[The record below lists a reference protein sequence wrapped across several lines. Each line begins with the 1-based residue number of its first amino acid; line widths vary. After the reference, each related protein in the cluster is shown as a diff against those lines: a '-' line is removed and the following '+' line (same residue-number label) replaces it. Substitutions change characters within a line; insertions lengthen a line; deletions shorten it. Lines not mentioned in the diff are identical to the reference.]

1 MIKLLRK
8 FNIKIAIFCCIITI
22 FVLNIKKAMDIHE
35 SIKKIIGVEME
46 NFNKALYETLST
58 DNVLLK
64 SVVDYYLQTKG
75 KQIRPML
82 VILSSRLFGEVN
94 EATMSAAIAVELLH
108 NASLIHDD
116 VVDSS
121 PLRRG
126 RRTVNN
132 IWDNRV
138 AVLVGDY
145 FVSTALQSAIKSN
158 NLNTVSLIAALGKE
172 LATGEIDQIETA
184 DSHVLDE
191 DRYFNVIKQKT
202 ASLFSSCMLM
212 GGYSS
217 GAEEKQLCAIET
229 FGQKLGLCFQIKD
242 DIFDYFSDDVVGK
255 PTGSDLKEGKVS
267 LPLLYAIQSN
277 NDERNA
283 EMRELLM
290 KQSLSDAE
298 IAILV
303 DYAKEMGGIEYA
315 EQTMQRLKQEAADAL
330 ALFPDSDI
338 KDLLMQILDYI
349 IERNY

>member
-1 MIKLLRK
+1 M
-8 FNIKIAIFCCIITI
+8 N
-22 FVLNIKKAMDIHE
+22 IHE

-46 NFNKALYETLST
+46 NFNKALYDTLST

-82 VILSSRLFGEVN
+82 VILSSGLFGEVN
-94 EATMSAAIAVELLH
+94 EAAMSAAIAVELLH

-158 NLNTVSLIAALGKE
+158 NLKTVTLIAELGKE

-184 DSHVLDE
+184 DSHILDE
-191 DRYFNVIKQKT
+191 KRYFNVIKQKT

-212 GGYSS
+212 GGYSN
-217 GAEEKQLCAIET
+217 GANDEQLDAVET

-267 LPLLYAIQSN
+267 LPLLYAIESN
-277 NDERNA
+277 NDERND
-283 EMRELLM
+283 EMRALLM
-290 KQSLSDAE
+290 KQSLTDDE
-298 IAILV
+298 ISVLV
-303 DYAKEMGGIEYA
+303 EYAKEKGGIEYA
-315 EQTMQRLKQEAADAL
+315 EATMQRLKQEAAEAL
-330 ALFPDSDI
+330 SVFVDSDI
-338 KDLLMQILDYI
+338 KDTLMKILDYI
-349 IERNY
+349 IARNY

>member
-22 FVLNIKKAMDIHE
+22 FVLNIKNAMDIHE

-46 NFNKALYETLST
+46 NFNKALYNTLST

-277 NDERNA
+277 SDERNA
-283 EMRELLM
+283 VMRELLM
-290 KQSLSDAE
+290 KQTLSDAE
-298 IAILV
+298 IRSEERRV
-303 DYAKEMGGIEYA
+303 GKEC
-315 EQTMQRLKQEAADAL
+315 
-330 ALFPDSDI
+330 
-338 KDLLMQILDYI
+338 
-349 IERNY
+349 

>member
-1 MIKLLRK
+1 MRK
-8 FNIKIAIFCCIITI
+8 FNIKIAIFCSIITI
-22 FVLNIKKAMDIHE
+22 FVLNIIKAMDIRE

-46 NFNKALYETLST
+46 NFNKALYDTLSS
-58 DNVLLK
+58 DNALLK
-64 SVVDYYLQTKG
+64 SVVDYYLQAKG

-94 EATMSAAIAVELLH
+94 DATMSAAVAVELLH

-138 AVLVGDY
+138 AVLVGDF

-184 DSHVLDE
+184 DSHILDE
-191 DRYFNVIKQKT
+191 NRYFSVIKQKT

-212 GGYSS
+212 GGYSN
-217 GAEEKQLCAIET
+217 GADEQQLNAVEL

-242 DIFDYFSDDVVGK
+242 DIFDYFTDDVVGK

-267 LPLLYAIQSN
+267 LPLLYAIESN
-277 NDERNA
+277 NDERND
-283 EMRELLM
+283 EMRALLM
-290 KQSLSDAE
+290 KQSLTDAE
-298 IAILV
+298 IALLV

-315 EQTMQRLKQEAADAL
+315 EKTMQRLKTEAAEAL
-330 ALFPDSDI
+330 EIFPDSDI
-338 KDLLMQILDYI
+338 KEMLMKILDYI
-349 IERNY
+349 IARNY

>member
-1 MIKLLRK
+1 
-8 FNIKIAIFCCIITI
+8 
-22 FVLNIKKAMDIHE
+22 MDIKE
-35 SIKKIIGVEME
+35 SIKNIIGVEME
-46 NFNKALYETLST
+46 SFNKALYSALST
-58 DNVLLK
+58 DNVLLQ
-64 SVVDYYLQTKG
+64 SVIDYYLQTKG

-94 EATMSAAIAVELLH
+94 DTTMNAAVAVELLH

-126 RRTVNN
+126 RKTVNN

-138 AVLVGDY
+138 AVLVGDF
-145 FVSTALQSAIKSN
+145 FVSTALQTAIKSN

-184 DSHVLDE
+184 DEHIIDE
-191 DRYFNVIKQKT
+191 KRYFNVIKQKT

-212 GGYSS
+212 GGYSN
-217 GAEEKQLCAIET
+217 GATKEQLEAIEI

-242 DIFDYFSDDVVGK
+242 DIFDYFSDDIVGK

-277 NDERNA
+277 NDERNSK
-283 EMRELLM
+283 MRELLM
-290 KQSLSDAE
+290 SQSLTGDE
-298 IAILV
+298 IATLV
-303 DYAKEMGGIEYA
+303 EYAKEMKGIEYA
-315 EQTMQRLKQEAADAL
+315 ESVMQKLRDEAMQSL
-330 ALFPDSDI
+330 SIFPKSEI
-338 KDLLMQILDYI
+338 KDTLIQILDYI
-349 IERNY
+349 ISRNY

>member
-1 MIKLLRK
+1 
-8 FNIKIAIFCCIITI
+8 
-22 FVLNIKKAMDIHE
+22 MDIRE

-46 NFNKALYETLST
+46 NFNKALYDTLSS
-58 DNVLLK
+58 DNALLK
-64 SVVDYYLQTKG
+64 SVVDYYLQAKG

-94 EATMSAAIAVELLH
+94 DATMSAAVAVELLH

-138 AVLVGDY
+138 AVLVGDF

-184 DSHVLDE
+184 DSHILDE
-191 DRYFNVIKQKT
+191 NRYFSVIKQKT

-212 GGYSS
+212 GGYSN
-217 GAEEKQLCAIET
+217 GADEQQLNAVEL

-242 DIFDYFSDDVVGK
+242 DIFDYFTDDVVGK

-267 LPLLYAIQSN
+267 LPLLYAIESN
-277 NDERNA
+277 NDERND
-283 EMRELLM
+283 EMRALLM
-290 KQSLSDAE
+290 KQSLTDAE
-298 IAILV
+298 IALLV
-303 DYAKEMGGIEYA
+303 DYAKEKGGIEYA
-315 EQTMQRLKQEAADAL
+315 EKTMQRLKTEAAGAL
-330 ALFPDSDI
+330 EIFPDSDI
-338 KDLLMQILDYI
+338 KEMLMKILDYI
-349 IERNY
+349 IARNY

>member
-1 MIKLLRK
+1 
-8 FNIKIAIFCCIITI
+8 
-22 FVLNIKKAMDIHE
+22 MDIKE
-35 SIKKIIGVEME
+35 SIKNIIGVEME
-46 NFNKALYETLST
+46 SFNKALYSALST
-58 DNVLLK
+58 DNVLLQ
-64 SVVDYYLQTKG
+64 SVIDYYLQTKG

-94 EATMSAAIAVELLH
+94 DTTMNAAVAVELLH

-126 RRTVNN
+126 RKTVNN

-138 AVLVGDY
+138 AVLVGDF
-145 FVSTALQSAIKSN
+145 FVSTSLQTAIKSN

-184 DSHVLDE
+184 DEHIIDE
-191 DRYFNVIKQKT
+191 KRYFNVIKQKT

-212 GGYSS
+212 GGYSN
-217 GAEEKQLCAIET
+217 GATKEQLEAIEI

-242 DIFDYFSDDVVGK
+242 DIFDYFSDDIVGK

-277 NDERNA
+277 NDERNSK
-283 EMRELLM
+283 MRELLM
-290 KQSLSDAE
+290 SQSLTGDE
-298 IAILV
+298 IATLV
-303 DYAKEMGGIEYA
+303 EYAKEMKGIEYA
-315 EQTMQRLKQEAADAL
+315 ESVMQKLRDEAMQSL
-330 ALFPDSDI
+330 SIFPKSEI
-338 KDLLMQILDYI
+338 KDTLIQILDYI
-349 IERNY
+349 ISRNY

>member
-1 MIKLLRK
+1 M
-8 FNIKIAIFCCIITI
+8 N
-22 FVLNIKKAMDIHE
+22 IHE

-46 NFNKALYETLST
+46 NFNKALYDTLST

-64 SVVDYYLQTKG
+64 SVIDYYLQTKG

-94 EATMSAAIAVELLH
+94 DSAMSAAIAVELLH

-121 PLRRG
+121 PLRRS

-158 NLNTVSLIAALGKE
+158 NLKTVTLIAELGKE

-184 DSHVLDE
+184 DGHILDE
-191 DRYFNVIKQKT
+191 KRYFNVIKQKT

-212 GGYSS
+212 GGYSN
-217 GAEEKQLCAIET
+217 GATEGQLSAVEA

-267 LPLLYAIQSN
+267 LPLLYAIDSN
-277 NDERNA
+277 NDERND
-283 EMRELLM
+283 EMRALLM
-290 KQSLSDAE
+290 KQSLTDEE
-298 IAILV
+298 ISVLV
-303 DYAKEMGGIEYA
+303 EYAKEKGGIEYA
-315 EQTMQRLKQEAADAL
+315 EATMQRLKQEAAEAL
-330 ALFPDSDI
+330 SVFEDSDI
-338 KDLLMQILDYI
+338 KDTLMQILDYI
-349 IERNY
+349 IARDY

>member
-1 MIKLLRK
+1 
-8 FNIKIAIFCCIITI
+8 
-22 FVLNIKKAMDIHE
+22 MDIHE

-46 NFNKALYETLST
+46 NFNKALYDTLST

-94 EATMSAAIAVELLH
+94 DAAMSAAIAVELLH

-126 RRTVNN
+126 RKTVNN

-191 DRYFNVIKQKT
+191 NRYFNVIKQKT

-212 GGYSS
+212 GGYSN
-217 GAEEKQLCAIET
+217 GADEKQLYAVET

-277 NDERNA
+277 SDERNA
-283 EMRELLM
+283 EMRALLM

-298 IAILV
+298 IAVLV
-303 DYAKEMGGIEYA
+303 EYAKEMGGIEYA

-330 ALFPDSDI
+330 VVFPDSEV
-338 KDLLMQILDYI
+338 KYLLMQILDYI

>member
-1 MIKLLRK
+1 
-8 FNIKIAIFCCIITI
+8 
-22 FVLNIKKAMDIHE
+22 MDIKE
-35 SIKKIIGVEME
+35 SIKNIIGVEME
-46 NFNKALYETLST
+46 SFNKALYSALST
-58 DNVLLK
+58 DTVLLQ
-64 SVVDYYLQTKG
+64 SVIDYDLQTTG

-94 EATMSAAIAVELLH
+94 DTTMSAAVAVELLH

-126 RRTVNN
+126 RKTVNN

-138 AVLVGDY
+138 AVLVGDF
-145 FVSTALQSAIKSN
+145 FVSTALQTAIKSN

-184 DSHVLDE
+184 DEHIIDE
-191 DRYFNVIKQKT
+191 KRYFNVIKQKT

-212 GGYSS
+212 GGYSN
-217 GAEEKQLCAIET
+217 GATKEQLEAIEI

-242 DIFDYFSDDVVGK
+242 DIFDYFSDDIVGK

-277 NDERNA
+277 NDERNSK
-283 EMRELLM
+283 MRELLM
-290 KQSLSDAE
+290 SQSLTGDE
-298 IAILV
+298 IATLV
-303 DYAKEMGGIEYA
+303 EYAKEMKGIEYA
-315 EQTMQRLKQEAADAL
+315 ESVMQKLRDEAMQSL
-330 ALFPDSDI
+330 SIFPKSEI
-338 KDLLMQILDYI
+338 KDTLIQILDYI
-349 IERNY
+349 ISRNY

>member
-1 MIKLLRK
+1 
-8 FNIKIAIFCCIITI
+8 
-22 FVLNIKKAMDIHE
+22 MDIKE
-35 SIKKIIGVEME
+35 SIKNIIGVEME
-46 NFNKALYETLST
+46 SFNKALYSALST
-58 DNVLLK
+58 DNVLLQ
-64 SVVDYYLQTKG
+64 SVIDYYLQTKG

-94 EATMSAAIAVELLH
+94 DTTMSAAVAVELLH

-126 RRTVNN
+126 RKTVNN

-138 AVLVGDY
+138 AVLVGDF
-145 FVSTALQSAIKSN
+145 FVSTSLQTAIKSN

-184 DSHVLDE
+184 DEHIIDE
-191 DRYFNVIKQKT
+191 KRYFNVIKQKT

-212 GGYSS
+212 GGYSN
-217 GAEEKQLCAIET
+217 GATKEQLEAIEI

-242 DIFDYFSDDVVGK
+242 DIFDYFSDDIVGK

-277 NDERNA
+277 NDERNSK
-283 EMRELLM
+283 MRELLM
-290 KQSLSDAE
+290 SQSLTGDE
-298 IAILV
+298 IATLV
-303 DYAKEMGGIEYA
+303 EYAKEMKGIEYA
-315 EQTMQRLKQEAADAL
+315 ESVMQKLRDEAMQSL
-330 ALFPDSDI
+330 SIFPKSEI
-338 KDLLMQILDYI
+338 KDTLIQILDYI
-349 IERNY
+349 ISRNY

>member
-1 MIKLLRK
+1 
-8 FNIKIAIFCCIITI
+8 
-22 FVLNIKKAMDIHE
+22 MDIKE
-35 SIKKIIGVEME
+35 SIKNIIGVEME
-46 NFNKALYETLST
+46 SFNKALYSALST
-58 DNVLLK
+58 DNVLLQ
-64 SVVDYYLQTKG
+64 SVIDYYLQTKG

-94 EATMSAAIAVELLH
+94 DTTMSAAVAVELLH

-126 RRTVNN
+126 RKTVNN

-138 AVLVGDY
+138 AVLVGDF
-145 FVSTALQSAIKSN
+145 FVSTALQTAIKSN

-184 DSHVLDE
+184 DEHIIDE
-191 DRYFNVIKQKT
+191 KRYFNVIKQKT

-212 GGYSS
+212 GGYSN
-217 GAEEKQLCAIET
+217 GATKEQLEAIEI

-242 DIFDYFSDDVVGK
+242 DIFDYFSDDIVGK

-277 NDERNA
+277 NDERNSK
-283 EMRELLM
+283 MRELLM
-290 KQSLSDAE
+290 SQSLTSDE
-298 IAILV
+298 IATLV
-303 DYAKEMGGIEYA
+303 EYAKEMKGIEYA
-315 EQTMQRLKQEAADAL
+315 ESVMQKLRDEAMQSL
-330 ALFPDSDI
+330 SIFPKSEI
-338 KDLLMQILDYI
+338 KDTLIQILDYI
-349 IERNY
+349 ISRNY